1 MKKLLMIAVVIVA
14 AMSANAQEK
23 GTFAAGLRG
32 GVQIMKL
39 EIQGLGIKET
49 SNRFGIGAFG
59 QYSLTNH
66 WRVDLEGIYH
76 PKKDGVSD
84 FSLGL
89 YFQYLFNVTED
100 FKIYP
105 LLGYGF
111 SFIQQEGEKSDTDSG
126 IQLGLGLQYNLKNNW
141 FVAGEYRYQPG
152 IFGDAHSPML
162 SVGYRF

>member
-1 MKKLLMIAVVIVA
+1 MKKLLMIAVVIAA

-32 GVQIMKL
+32 GVQITKL

-66 WRVDLEGIYH
+66 
-76 PKKDGVSD
+76 
-84 FSLGL
+84 SLGL

-126 IQLGLGLQYNLKNNW
+126 IQLGLGLQYNMKNNW